1 MPPSRASIANR
12 LRLAW
17 PWVAMLVAALY
28 LYRVAG
34 HFAYAPRPGELGPDV
49 WPRAILVLL
58 IVVCALRMAGYLLGR
73 GIDRSGAALER
84 GGATAAAG
92 GGVTATDD
100 VVAAAGN
107 GATAEAGA
115 ESAVESAARYPR
127 LLIAGVA
134 LTILYVLTMGTLG
147 FFLATA
153 LYLALFMLV
162 GRYRRPVVIAVSS
175 VVGSLAFVYVFMKIV
190 YVSLPLGIGPFEQ
203 LSLALLAAFGVR

>member
-12 LRLAW
+12 LRFAW
-17 PWVAMLVAALY
+17 PWAAMLVAAFY

-73 GIDRSGAALER
+73 GIDRPGTAPER
-84 GGATAAAG
+84 GDATVTGDAVAVTG
-92 GGVTATDD
+92 G
-100 VVAAAGN
+100 

-115 ESAVESAARYPR
+115 ESAEDSAPRYTR
-127 LLIAGVA
+127 LLIAGIA
-134 LTILYVLTMGTLG
+134 LTILYVLVMGTLG
-147 FFLATA
+147 FFVATA

-190 YVSLPLGIGPFEQ
+190 YVSLPLGIGPFQQ
-203 LSLALLAAFGVR
+203 LSLAVLAAFGVR

>member
-12 LRLAW
+12 LRFAW
-17 PWVAMLVAALY
+17 PWAAMLVAALY

-58 IVVCALRMAGYLLGR
+58 SVVCALRMAGYLLGR
-73 GIDRSGAALER
+73 GIDRPGTALER
-84 GGATAAAG
+84 GGAAG
-92 GGVTATDD
+92 TGDD
-100 VVAAAGN
+100 AVPTGDV
-107 GATAEAGA
+107 ATADAGA
-115 ESAVESAARYPR
+115 ESAEESARRYPR
-127 LLIAGVA
+127 LLIAGIA

-147 FFLATA
+147 FFVATA

-190 YVSLPLGIGPFEQ
+190 YVSLPLGIGPFQQ
-203 LSLALLAAFGVR
+203 LSLAVLAAFGVR

>member
-1 MPPSRASIANR
+1 MPPFRASIAHR
-12 LRLAW
+12 LRFAW
-17 PWVAMLVAALY
+17 PWAAMLVAALY

-73 GIDRSGAALER
+73 GIDHP
-84 GGATAAAG
+84 
-92 GGVTATDD
+92 
-100 VVAAAGN
+100 

-115 ESAVESAARYPR
+115 DSAEETTPRYSR
-127 LLIAGVA
+127 LLIAGIA
-134 LTILYVLTMGTLG
+134 LTIVYVLTMGTLG
-147 FFLATA
+147 FLVATT

-162 GRYRRPVVIAVSS
+162 GRYRRPVVIALSS

-190 YVSLPLGIGPFEQ
+190 YVSLPLGVGPFQQ
-203 LSLALLAAFGVR
+203 LSLAVLAAFGVR